1 MSISTKDSSLFISGS
16 CVSTAKLWDM
26 RTPAWALHTFQGQ
39 GGDVNTVQF
48 LPHGHHFGTG
58 SDGVCCFF
66 DTCMGHELQHY
77 IDSMPS
83 QGTIP
88 MLPLLLSPIQD
99 VSCLWAIPMPTA
111 TSGTPSGQGMLAII
125 LTC

>member
-1 MSISTKDSSLFISGS
+1 M
-16 CVSTAKLWDM
+16 
-26 RTPAWALHTFQGQ
+26 
-39 GGDVNTVQF
+39 QF
-48 LPHGHHFGTG
+48 LPDGHYFGTG

-77 IDSMPS
+77 IDSMQP
-83 QGTIP
+83 QGAIP
-88 MLPLLLSPIQD
+88 MSPLLLSPIQD

-111 TSGTPSGQGMLAII
+111 TPGTPSGRGMLAII